1 MSSHIEKRSQTFKVR
16 DTDITIL
23 ADARV
28 DNKTNEIIFDLQL
41 DNEAIKMAL
50 EQYRLNNNIVSYE
63 DIVNF
68 RKKYNLS
75 QRALAKLLGIGS
87 ATVARYEKGALPTES
102 LSNLLKEIMND
113 DGSFVSLFE
122 KNKGNLSDDEEKKVE
137 SVLVDVKQK
146 IKTNSVLKA
155 YILRNDN
162 GQANVNDGFKKFDF
176 NKFKNM
182 VIYLISNGVKLS
194 KTRLNKLLFY
204 CDFIYFSENSVSMSG
219 ATYIH
224 DHYGPVPSDFE
235 LLYTVLRDQNIIDSV
250 PFSDGHGEELSTNMK
265 PDNSYFNR
273 QELSILDV
281 VLSKFKDYNAKRITE
296 YSHQEKAYMN
306 TSSKSI
312 ISYKYAFELN

>member
-1 MSSHIEKRSQTFKVR
+1 MSICHQH
-16 DTDITIL
+16 
-23 ADARV
+23 
-28 DNKTNEIIFDLQL
+28 KTNEIIFDLQL

-182 VIYLISNGVKLS
+182 VIYLISNRVKLS

-250 PFSDGHGEELSTNMK
+250 PFSDGHGEELSTNMN
-265 PDNSYFNR
+265 PDNSYFSK

-281 VLSKFKDYNAKRITE
+281 VSSKFKDYNAKRITE